1 MRQVPSAKDGHRP
14 LTAINSFP
22 MPQRAEC
29 SLPYPHGLLQ
39 PERYGHAYPYAFSW
53 LAFPFPC
60 RHCLQHTK
68 RLLIQHRIDRTQH
81 SEPAAPAL
89 GTDKEPYDDPSLYAG
104 FLQHRRIT
112 EIGCNERIEITGET
126 RGFLKGTYRFHQRLP
141 SVVTVSS
148 LSIRTT
154 TDAVSQQGTELG
166 SAQILGE
173 KEHSSFLFFDFIG

>member
-1 MRQVPSAKDGHRP
+1 MVGDWRDMRQAPSAKDSHQP

-29 SLPYPHGLLQ
+29 SLPYPHELLQ

-53 LAFPFPC
+53 LAFPFPG

-68 RLLIQHRIDRTQH
+68 RLLIQHWIDRTQN

-126 RGFLKGTYRFHQRLP
+126 RGFLKGTYRFHHRLP
-141 SVVTVSS
+141 VCRHRVLLVHTYNYRCRVTAGN
-148 LSIRTT
+148 RTGFS
-154 TDAVSQQGTELG
+154 TDLG
-166 SAQILGE
+166 
-173 KEHSSFLFFDFIG
+173 